1 MGLPVGPRMPSNP
14 SSVLKTPAPDLSRT
28 QEALRSLLGGELEM
42 RFGGNPIEGSNPSLS
57 ATASLVEGR
66 FPHVWHRLLIDAA
79 VASAYLET
87 RY

>member
-57 ATASLVEGR
+57 ATIFPHRLSLVE
-66 FPHVWHRLLIDAA
+66 W
-79 VASAYLET
+79 
-87 RY
+87 RYELCGT